1 MAIEIVSTE
10 TAPAGSLESAVQ
22 RADSAWRRVGL
33 HIRSITPRQL
43 ARGGLVALALA
54 VIIWVTASA
63 WAQLLPFQLGF
74 VLAYIT
80 LPVVN
85 WLDRFMPRWVAASVV
100 VLLEFAALVG
110 LVALVIPPLIQEVT
124 QMVESLPDVTDV
136 QAWLVTLR
144 LMMQTLPP
152 PVQDLLRSAI
162 EQLTGTVRNNALG
175 YVQGVLYVAFLT
187 VVGLFSTLGFI
198 IGFLGIPT
206 WLVSV
211 MSDNRAGVRAIN
223 SVLPAAVQPD
233 FWAVLRILDRTFS
246 AFVRGQLL
254 YGVIT
259 AGVIYAGFFL
269 LEQMGLSAGQF
280 RLVLAIIAGIAQL
293 IPTVGPILGTIP
305 AVAVGLAES
314 PSAGLAIL
322 AMYVVAQL
330 VLGAFVA
337 GHVADRYIDIHP
349 AIFVIVL
356 VLLSQFGFLWVLI
369 AAPLSIV
376 LRDLFRYAYGRLSDP
391 PAPAGIAPGEKRVVT
406 VTRRLTRPR
415 REVAHG

>member
-1 MAIEIVSTE
+1 
-10 TAPAGSLESAVQ
+10 
-22 RADSAWRRVGL
+22 
-33 HIRSITPRQL
+33 
-43 ARGGLVALALA
+43 
-54 VIIWVTASA
+54 
-63 WAQLLPFQLGF
+63 
-74 VLAYIT
+74 
-80 LPVVN
+80 
-85 WLDRFMPRWVAASVV
+85 
-100 VLLEFAALVG
+100 
-110 LVALVIPPLIQEVT
+110 
-124 QMVESLPDVTDV
+124 
-136 QAWLVTLR
+136 
-144 LMMQTLPP
+144 MMQTLPP
-152 PVQDLLRSAI
+152 PVQDLVRSAI
-162 EQLTGTVRNNALG
+162 EQLTSTVRNNALS
-175 YVQGVLYVAFLT
+175 YLQGVLYVAFLT
-187 VVGLFSTLGFI
+187 VVGLFSTLGFV
-198 IGFLGIPT
+198 IGFLGVPT

-211 MSDNRAGVRAIN
+211 MSDNRAGIRAIN
-223 SVLPAAVQPD
+223 KVLPAAVQPD
-233 FWAVLRILDRTFS
+233 FWAILRILDRTFS

-269 LEQMGLSAGQF
+269 LEQMGLSAGEF

-337 GHVADRYIDIHP
+337 GHVADRYVDIHP

-376 LRDLFRYAYGRLSDP
+376 VRDLFRYVYGRLSDP
-391 PAPAGIAPGEKRVVT
+391 PAPAGIAPGEKKVVA
-406 VTRRLTRPR
+406 VTRRLTRTR